1 MENKFFMIEKF
12 MTLKLRIRCVVSVCF
27 LFVINA
33 ALGDVKLPRLISNGM
48 VLQRDAKV
56 RFWGWSDPGEKL
68 SIAFAG
74 KTYTAVGSTE
84 GKWMI
89 AISPLAAGGPY
100 TLQID
105 ANNHI
110 TVQDILVGDV
120 WLCSGQSNM
129 ALPMERVKERY
140 KDDIANA
147 DNPQIRHFFLSTRY
161 DFTGPQE
168 DLPSGIWEAANSQN
182 ILRFS
187 AVAYFFAKTLFEKY
201 HVPIGLINSSVG
213 GSPAE
218 AWLSSDAIKKFPEH
232 EAVFMKHK
240 SSNYIDSIRKAEN
253 AVTNK
258 WYTRLQQADQ
268 GLTGPKKW
276 FDPTY
281 DAAAWPVMDLPN
293 FWKDQG
299 LGDVNGVVWFRKE
312 VNVPASMVGKP
323 APLLL
328 GRIVDRD
335 SVYVNGVFVGAI
347 GYQYPPRRYEVPAG
361 VLREGKNTIVVRV
374 INSSGHGGF
383 IKDKPYQLSAAG
395 ETIDLKGA
403 WQYKLGATAEP
414 LPSTTFFQYKPVG
427 LFNAMIAPLLKCAI
441 KGVIW
446 YQGESNAS
454 RPKEYQQLFPA
465 LIADWRQQFKQG
477 DFPFLYVQL
486 ANFMNAKD
494 QPAESEWAE
503 LREAQLKTLAVPNTG
518 MAVIIDLGEWNDIHP
533 LNKADVG
540 TRLALAAEKI
550 AYRDT
555 KVVSSGPLYKS
566 MKIQGNKIIITFTNT
581 GSGLKVNGGGELKY
595 FSIAGADGK
604 FRWAKAKIEGNQVI
618 VWNDE
623 LTNPVAVRY
632 AWADNPEGAN
642 LYNREGLPASPFR
655 TDK

>member
-1 MENKFFMIEKF
+1 MKLN
-12 MTLKLRIRCVVSVCF
+12 LRIKCVAL
-27 LFVINA
+27 LFSLLIIHA
-33 ALGDVKLPRLISNGM
+33 AVADVKLPRLISDGM
-48 VLQRDAKV
+48 VLQRGVKAT
-56 RFWGWSDPGEKL
+56 FWGWSAPGEKL
-68 SIAFAG
+68 SLVFAG
-74 KTYTAVGSTE
+74 KTYSAVGSAE

-89 AISPLAAGGPY
+89 AIPSLAAGGPY

-105 ANNHI
+105 ASNHI
-110 TVQDILVGDV
+110 TVQNILVGDV

-129 ALPMERVKERY
+129 ALTMERVKERY

-147 DNPQIRHFFLSTRY
+147 ENSQIRHFFLATRY
-161 DFTGPQE
+161 DFNAAQD
-168 DLPSGIWEAANSQN
+168 DLPSGNWEAANPQN
-182 ILRFS
+182 VLRFS

-218 AWLSSDAIKKFPEH
+218 AWLSADAIKKFSEH
-232 EAVFMKHK
+232 EDVFMKYK
-240 SSNYIDSIRKAEN
+240 SSYYIDSIRKAEN
-253 AVTNK
+253 AVTTK

-268 GLTGPKKW
+268 GLTGAKKW

-281 DAAAWPVMDLPN
+281 DASTWSVMELPN

-312 VNVPASMVGKP
+312 VNVPASMAGKP

-361 VLREGKNTIVVRV
+361 ILREGKNTIVVRV

-383 IKDKPYQLSAAG
+383 VKDKPYQLSAAG
-395 ETIDLKGA
+395 EAIDLKGA

-454 RPKEYQQLFPA
+454 RPKEYQQLFPE
-465 LIADWRQQFKQG
+465 LIADWRQQFNQG
-477 DFPFLYVQL
+477 NFPFLYVQL
-486 ANFMNAKD
+486 ANFMEVKD
-494 QPAESEWAE
+494 QPVESEWAE

-518 MAVIIDLGEWNDIHP
+518 MAVTIDLGEWNDIHP

-540 TRLALAAEKI
+540 KRLALAAEKI
-550 AYRDT
+550 AYGDT

-566 MKIQGNKIIITFTNT
+566 MKILGNKVIITFTST
-581 GSGLKVNGGGELKY
+581 GSGLKINGGGELKY
-595 FSIAGADGK
+595 FSIAAGDGK
-604 FRWAKAKIEGNQVI
+604 FLWAKAKIEGDQVV
-618 VWNDE
+618 VWHDK

-642 LYNREGLPASPFR
+642 LYNKEGLPASPFR
-655 TDK
+655 TDQLSTLHKP